1 MKLQNHSLMLRGKSF
16 VPIFIGGMGVNIST
30 AELALVACEIGAI
43 GHISDAMIQY
53 VSDKIYGTKYSKEK
67 QRKHRLSLLCED
79 KTEVKFNLE
88 HVYESQK
95 LHVEST
101 MNRKKGGGLIFL
113 NIMERLTMGAPS
125 DTLRARLT
133 AALDAGIDGVT
144 LSAGL
149 HLGSLGLIK
158 DHPRFHDVLIG
169 IIVSSVRAL
178 RAFLKSAS
186 RQSRLPDYI
195 IVEGPLAGGHLGFGE
210 DWEKYDLN
218 TIVKE
223 VSTFLNQEGLI
234 IPIIAAGG
242 IFSGEDALRTIS
254 SGASGVQIA
263 TRLTVTKESG
273 LPEHVK
279 QEYFKAKKS
288 DLVVNNLSPSGY
300 LMRMLKNSPCLDSN
314 VRPACE
320 AFGYM
325 LSRDGKCA
333 YIDSF
338 KAANPDWKSRN
349 KVNDKMCIC
358 HHFSRCTCYTCGENV
373 YRLKEKAKQSF
384 NGAYELPTAREV
396 IFDYLS

>member
-1 MKLQNHSLMLRGKSF
+1 MKLQNHSLQLKGKSF
-16 VPIFIGGMGVNIST
+16 LPIFAGGMGVNIST
-30 AELALVACEIGAI
+30 AELALVASDLGAI
-43 GHISDAMIQY
+43 GHISDAMIQQ
-53 VSDKIYGTKYSKEK
+53 VSDKLYQTNYSKLK
-67 QRKHRLSLLCED
+67 QKKHRLSLLCED
-79 KTEVKFNLE
+79 KSQVKFDLE
-88 HVYESQK
+88 HLYNSQRV
-95 LHVEST
+95 HVERT
-101 MNRKKGGGLIFL
+101 MNRKKGDGLIFL

-125 DTLRARLT
+125 DTLKTRLT

-149 HLGSLGLIK
+149 HLGTLGLIK
-158 DHPRFHDVLIG
+158 EHPRFNDTLIG

-186 RQSRLPDYI
+186 RHSRLPDYI
-195 IVEGPLAGGHLGFGE
+195 IVEGPLAGGHLGFGD
-210 DWEKYDLN
+210 DWEKFDLN
-218 TIVKE
+218 TIVRE
-223 VSTFLNQEGLI
+223 VSNYLSEASLS

-242 IFSGEDALRTIS
+242 IFSGEDALKSIS
-254 SGASGVQIA
+254 FGASGVQIA

-279 QEYFKAKKS
+279 QEYFKANKS

-300 LMRMLKNSPCLDSN
+300 LMRMLKSSPCLESN

-325 LSRDGKCA
+325 LSREGKCA

-349 KVNDKMCIC
+349 KVQDKMCLC
-358 HHFSRCTCYTCGENV
+358 HHFSKCTCYTCGENV
-373 YRLKEKAKQSF
+373 YRLKDKAKQGSD
-384 NGAYELPTAREV
+384 GIYELPDARDV
-396 IFDYLS
+396 FMDYLS